1 MCMTEREREEREGE
15 SFVYMFVPRVVC
27 TVYTCT

>member
-1 MCMTEREREEREGE
+1 MTEREREEREGE
-15 SFVYMFVPRVVC
+15 SFVYMFVLHVVC

>member
-1 MCMTEREREEREGE
+1 MYDREREEKEGE
-15 SFVYMFVPRVVC
+15 SFVYMFVPHVVC